1 MDVANIQKAT
11 SCWTFVVCFTN
22 HCLHSWTAIYM
33 LYFHVGICWTEPH
46 CDVGYLQNWKQLN
59 YFYQSALLYR
69 LDDQKSIFYRSNK
82 ELAEVPVVG
91 LWFDLFVIFKVLIVS
106 FTCGDGDM
114 RVAVTK
120 FIPVVFDFK
129 EKFGNLPFTFTG
141 LQEANSLLLR

>member
-1 MDVANIQKAT
+1 MIKKAFST
-11 SCWTFVVCFTN
+11 DQ
-22 HCLHSWTAIYM
+22 IR
-33 LYFHVGICWTEPH
+33 
-46 CDVGYLQNWKQLN
+46 NWQRCQWLV
-59 YFYQSALLYR
+59 YDL
-69 LDDQKSIFYRSNK
+69 I
-82 ELAEVPVVG
+82 
-91 LWFDLFVIFKVLIVS
+91 LFVIFKVLIVS